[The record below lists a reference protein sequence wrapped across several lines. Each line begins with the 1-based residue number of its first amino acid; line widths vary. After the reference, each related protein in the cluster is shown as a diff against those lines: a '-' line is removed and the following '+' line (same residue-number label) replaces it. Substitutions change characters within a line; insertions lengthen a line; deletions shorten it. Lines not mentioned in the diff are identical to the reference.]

1 MNSTVIT
8 VGVFRLTTSPVL
20 HTCQRVLVRPPLLW
34 PADNSGG
41 DGNDDALVGCGDGGG
56 SCSSDGG
63 SRVNGGDDGGGSG
76 GVALP
81 AKAAIL
87 TWAVARCCAMTCCII
102 CICMPTT

>member
-1 MNSTVIT
+1 MLLLAL
-8 VGVFRLTTSPVL
+8 FHL
-20 HTCQRVLVRPPLLW
+20 VLVGPPLW

-87 TWAVARCCAMTCCII
+87 TWAVARCSSARFWRCWASANEWAAFSLCLGAA
-102 CICMPTT
+102 